1 MPGRRNRPV
10 TIRATTRKGAAS
22 GQADDIQSETLRPP
36 GIRSQAARSEPA
48 GPGPRSLPAIPGG
61 HPAKDRSVDS
71 LVSTLLPLIV
81 AAIVVTLSLRLR
93 QTAWTT
99 VSAWNFGLDYR
110 DGRFVKV
117 LEPGR
122 YFTPGSRRVIH
133 AVRRTEQV
141 LATPPVEATSKD
153 RLPFRLSAYLTY
165 RVVEP
170 REAFEN
176 DFADKL
182 TYAARVALAEIAAGL
197 SLEELLSE
205 RPALGEALK
214 ATIGETVCG
223 CRIEKAAIGEVTLPP
238 EIRRLFSE
246 VERARLEG
254 AAALERA
261 RGEQAALRSLANSAR
276 MLKGNPELMNL
287 RLLQSVS
294 GSAKASP
301 TLVLS
306 PSAFWPLSP
315 VRPDEEVPRESQDD
329 IR

>member
-1 MPGRRNRPV
+1 M
-10 TIRATTRKGAAS
+10 
-22 GQADDIQSETLRPP
+22 
-36 GIRSQAARSEPA
+36 
-48 GPGPRSLPAIPGG
+48 
-61 HPAKDRSVDS
+61 DS
-71 LVSTLLPLIV
+71 LIYTLLPLIV
-81 AAIVVTLSLRLR
+81 AAIVVTLSLKLHE
-93 QTAWTT
+93 TSWTT

-122 YFTPGSRRVIH
+122 YFTPGRRRVIRE
-133 AVRRTEQV
+133 VRRTEQV

-153 RLPFRLSAYLTY
+153 RLPFRLSACLVY

-176 DFADKL
+176 DWPDKL

-197 SLEELLSE
+197 PLEELLSE

-214 ATIGETVCG
+214 ARIGETVCG
-223 CRIEKAAIGEVTLPP
+223 CRIEKASIGEVTLPP
-238 EIRRLFSE
+238 EMRRLFSE

-254 AAALERA
+254 VAALVRA

-306 PSAFWPLSP
+306 PGAFWPLSP
-315 VRPDEEVPRESQDD
+315 ARPEDEAPREAQEE